1 MSDRD
6 DPSGVQRDT
15 PGLDPSRYSADAS
28 RVGSTRSIPEEALRD
43 VASQE
48 FVDRLWVRL
57 DAEIEPTPR
66 RRSRAPLLWS
76 LAASVLTF
84 GLGISVGQRL
94 EPSHGR
100 EAPVAMGAE
109 PSVNASPAARADLV
123 LDNARNGSE
132 DTTSDFS
139 GREDLSDGVSHDA
152 NRSRMRGRS
161 LLRGHSRLQAEDDS
175 ANAPPASTSSDE
187 VGDLGAE
194 VGEAALDGV
203 AAPEAV
209 SLVPALPSWQRL
221 ANAGEYEAAL
231 FELGQDGG
239 FEAALMSSSAEQ
251 LMLLADVA
259 RATGQTQRA
268 LAALRRIV
276 SEFRSEPV
284 APLAAYS
291 LGNLLERSGDAR
303 GAAKAFAVYRAL
315 SPEGDFSEDALVRQ
329 LQSAVERG
337 DRDHAEQLL
346 AQYQAGF
353 PDGRRGEEV
362 ERWMEALHE
371 TELVTIA
378 ADGGAVSPESTA
390 NEDSENGDRGKAA
403 PEQSDSEQH

>member
-1 MSDRD
+1 
-6 DPSGVQRDT
+6 
-15 PGLDPSRYSADAS
+15 
-28 RVGSTRSIPEEALRD
+28 
-43 VASQE
+43 
-48 FVDRLWVRL
+48 
-57 DAEIEPTPR
+57 
-66 RRSRAPLLWS
+66 
-76 LAASVLTF
+76 
-84 GLGISVGQRL
+84 
-94 EPSHGR
+94 
-100 EAPVAMGAE
+100 
-109 PSVNASPAARADLV
+109 
-123 LDNARNGSE
+123 
-132 DTTSDFS
+132 
-139 GREDLSDGVSHDA
+139 
-152 NRSRMRGRS
+152 
-161 LLRGHSRLQAEDDS
+161 
-175 ANAPPASTSSDE
+175 
-187 VGDLGAE
+187 
-194 VGEAALDGV
+194 
-203 AAPEAV
+203 
-209 SLVPALPSWQRL
+209 
-221 ANAGEYEAAL
+221 
-231 FELGQDGG
+231 
-239 FEAALMSSSAEQ
+239 
-251 LMLLADVA
+251 MLLADVA

-378 ADGGAVSPESTA
+378 ADGGAASPSTA
-390 NEDSENGDRGKAA
+390 NEDSDNDGRGKAV
-403 PEQSDSEQH
+403 PEQSDSQEP